1 MWLRL
6 NQPGSL
12 WDFIVPD
19 LLVLPGPDPVVVRGL
34 VGLEPGARLVL
45 GHVDGGRDLLLPGSV
60 AVGPLTV
67 VWTPVSADLNLVI
80 STLDINSF
88 SVTLNC
94 SSKVDQDP
102 IFTLT

>member
-6 NQPGSL
+6 NQSGGL
-12 WDFIVPD
+12 RNLIVPD
-19 LLVLPGPDPVVVRGL
+19 LLVLSGPDPVVVRGL
-34 VGLEPGARLVL
+34 VCLEPGARLVL

-67 VWTPVSADLNLVI
+67 VWTSVSADLNLVI

-88 SVTLNC
+88 SVFKTSN
-94 SSKVDQDP
+94 
-102 IFTLT
+102 I

>member
-12 WDFIVPD
+12 GNLIVPD
-19 LLVLPGPDPVVVRGL
+19 LLVLSGPDPLVVRGL

-45 GHVDGGRDLLLPGSV
+45 GHVDGGRDLLLPGRV

-67 VWTPVSADLNLVI
+67 VWTSVSADLNLVQENIMSLIYLI
-80 STLDINSF
+80 STSDINSF
-88 SVTLNC
+88 ELFIKS
-94 SSKVDQDP
+94 
-102 IFTLT
+102 